1 MMTKTKT
8 PPRCTTTGTAKK
20 QSIAKSSNYIL
31 SLKRAAV
38 KLAIT
43 ADLVLML
50 AALGSLNIPTTI
62 AALLALNLL
71 CGLYFKEA
79 SSHEEI
85 RTDRRICNERFREEA
100 VPY

>member
-31 SLKRAAV
+31 SLGRAAV

-43 ADLVLML
+43 ADLVLLL
-50 AALGSLNIPTTI
+50 AALGSLNIPAIVGSTLT
-62 AALLALNLL
+62 LNAL
-71 CGLYFKEA
+71 CGLILKQEENI
-79 SSHEEI
+79 HE
-85 RTDRRICNERFREEA
+85 N
-100 VPY
+100 V

>member
-1 MMTKTKT
+1 MAKTKT

-20 QSIAKSSNYIL
+20 QSIAKSSNCML

-43 ADLVLML
+43 ADLVLLL
-50 AALGSLNIPTTI
+50 AALGSLNIPATL

-79 SSHEEI
+79 SRYE
-85 RTDRRICNERFREEA
+85 N
-100 VPY
+100 V

>member
-1 MMTKTKT
+1 MPQTKT

-20 QSIAKSSNYIL
+20 QSIAKSSNCIL

-43 ADLVLML
+43 ADLVLLL
-50 AALGSLNIPTTI
+50 AALGSLNIPATL
-62 AALLALNLL
+62 AVLLALNLL

-79 SSHEEI
+79 AE
-85 RTDRRICNERFREEA
+85 
-100 VPY
+100 

>member
-20 QSIAKSSNYIL
+20 QSIAKSSNCIV

-43 ADLVLML
+43 ADLVLLL
-50 AALGSLNIPTTI
+50 AALGSLNIPGIVCTV
-62 AALLALNLL
+62 LALNLL
-71 CGLYFKEA
+71 CGLYFKEETR
-79 SSHEEI
+79 HE
-85 RTDRRICNERFREEA
+85 N
-100 VPY
+100 V